1 MDRVT
6 GALVIGD
13 VGQSSQEELDHV
25 SVLGSNLQWPI
36 YEGQLPFSTC
46 INVDSTTFTEPILV
60 YGRTQGQS
68 VNGGALIRRPASGS
82 SRFPADYEGDILYN
96 DFYRGYVRRLH
107 FNGSSWVPESAPGQ
121 PNATDWA
128 TLGNAVADY
137 AQAPDGSLWYCRMV
151 TGAAGNLPGDIHRI
165 RYTNVAGVPPPT
177 AAPIEF
183 RTPYPSPSS
192 GTTSFAFTLPSSARV
207 SLAIYDLAGR
217 RVAVVLEP
225 AVQSPGPHAA
235 VWEGTDDAHRRVGA
249 GVYLAVLT
257 VGEQRL
263 ERRFTVLR

>member
-1 MDRVT
+1 
-6 GALVIGD
+6 
-13 VGQSSQEELDHV
+13 
-25 SVLGSNLQWPI
+25 
-36 YEGQLPFSTC
+36 
-46 INVDSTTFTEPILV
+46 
-60 YGRTQGQS
+60 

-96 DFYRGYVRRLH
+96 DFYKGYVRRLN
-107 FNGSSWVPESAPGQ
+107 FDGLSWNPENAPGQ

-165 RYTNVAGVPPPT
+165 RYTGVTGVPPPGG
-177 AAPIEF
+177 APIEF

-192 GTTSFAFTLPSSARV
+192 GTTSFAFTLPSAVRV

-217 RVAVVLEP
+217 RVAVLLEP
-225 AVQSPGPHAA
+225 AVQSAGPHGA
-235 VWEGTDDAHRRVGA
+235 VWDGTDAAHRQVGA

-257 VGEQRL
+257 VGERRI